1 MMSMDYVIE
10 VNNICKK
17 YKLYN
22 SPTDRLKEAM
32 SFSKKSYHKEFYAL
46 QDINFNIKK
55 GESVG
60 IVGKNGSGKSTLL
73 KILTGVL
80 SPTSGHVM
88 INGKVSALLE
98 LGAGFNGEYSG
109 LENIYLTGT
118 IMGYSREE
126 MDKKVPEII
135 EFADIGDFIH
145 QPVKTYSSGMY
156 VRLAFAVS
164 INVDPDIL
172 IIDEAL
178 SVGDIR
184 FQRKC
189 FRKIEEFKKNK
200 TFILVSHDLSTI
212 TKFCDRVIWIN
223 EGVMKKEGDPV
234 EITNEFRAFMIEA
247 KYSEGKKETEEKSS
261 KAEDSEFIEF
271 DKNLDVMGDGKISF
285 LGYKLLDENDNVVT
299 TMLAG
304 KKAKLQLK
312 IYTNEGIEDA
322 IVGFTIRN
330 KLGDVVCQTNTFIM
344 NQQFD
349 LEQGREYVAEFE
361 YEVPKLVEGYYT
373 ISPALASGTQ
383 SYHIQHSWIFDAI
396 IVEVI
401 NGKDI
406 NLEGTV
412 YIDDT
417 SFEIKR

>member
-1 MMSMDYVIE
+1 MESSVVVQVE
-10 VNNICKK
+10 NLSKK

-22 SPTDRLKEAM
+22 KASDRLKEALLPWA
-32 SFSKKSYHKEFYAL
+32 KNCHKEFYAL
-46 QDINFNIKK
+46 KDINFQIRQ
-55 GESVG
+55 GESIG

-80 SPTSGHVM
+80 SPTSGNVL

-118 IMGYSREE
+118 IMGYTREE
-126 MDKKVPEII
+126 MEKKVPEII
-135 EFADIGDFIH
+135 EFADIGDFIY

-189 FRKIEEFKKNK
+189 FRKIEEFKKTK
-200 TFILVSHDLSTI
+200 TFILVSHDLSTV

-223 EGVMKKEGDPV
+223 EGEMKKEGDPV

-247 KYSEGKKETEEKSS
+247 KFTEGQKEEKINII
-261 KAEDSEFIEF
+261 KTNKDFENIPA
-271 DKNLDVMGDGKISF
+271 DVDTMGDGKATF
-285 LGYKLLDENDNVVT
+285 EGYLLLNENEEKIVT
-299 TMLAG
+299 LPAG
-304 KKAKLQLK
+304 GKAQLWLK
-312 IYTNEGIEDA
+312 IQANEDIEDA
-322 IVGFTIRN
+322 IIGFTLRN
-330 KLGDVVCQTNTFIM
+330 RLGDIVCQTNSFVL
-344 NQQFD
+344 NQHFD
-349 LEQGREYVAEFE
+349 MRAGGEYIAKFKM
-361 YEVPKLVEGYYT
+361 EVPKLLDGYYT
-373 ISPALASGTQ
+373 ISPAVASGSQ
-383 SYHIQHSWIFDAI
+383 SYHVQHSWIFDAI
-396 IVEVI
+396 VVEVI
-401 NGKDI
+401 NKNEI
-406 NLEGTV
+406 NLEGIV
-412 YIDDT
+412 YIDNT
-417 SFEIKR
+417 KFEIEG